1 MYIEAVPN
9 RHSPPAILLRESYR
23 EGGRVKKRTLLNLSD
38 WPADRTAGFKMLLKG
53 GTVIP
58 SDQQAITIIRSLP
71 HGHVAAA
78 LGTARKIGLD
88 RLLGPDGN
96 RCRDLVLALLVNR
109 LLEPGSKLAA
119 ARALSPDT
127 ASSSLGQQLGL
138 GPVDEDELYTA
149 LDWLAV
155 RQPAIETA
163 LAKDHLAGGTL
174 VLYDVSSS
182 YMEGRCC
189 PLAQYGYNRD
199 GKRGKL
205 QIVYG
210 LLCAAD
216 GCPVAIEVFEGS
228 TADPVTLT
236 SQVTKL
242 KERFGLAHVVL
253 VGDRG
258 MITQARIA
266 EDLGTA
272 GLDWITALRA
282 PAIKILRD
290 AGALQMSLF
299 DERDMAAITSPDFPG
314 ERLIVCRNRALAAE
328 RARRREDLLAATERE
343 LARIA
348 AAVARQRQPLR
359 GAAAIGLKVGA
370 VLDQHKMAKHF
381 TLDIA
386 DSRFGFARKREEIAA
401 EAALDGIYVVRTSL
415 PATVLDD
422 DATVRNYKSLS
433 LVERAF
439 RCLKSVDLQIRP
451 VYHWLADRVRA
462 HVLLCMLAH
471 YLEWHMRQ
479 RLAPMLYDDTDKDA
493 AQAQRTSVVAK
504 AERSPAAVTKQTT
517 GQTEDGLPV
526 HSFRTLLADLA
537 TLTRNTLV
545 TATTPSAP
553 SSCRLGLP
561 LSNTRRSISSAS
573 PVPSK
578 ASSRRPFIARN
589 Q

>member
-9 RHSPPAILLRESYR
+9 RGSPPAILLRESYR
-23 EGGRVKKRTLLNLSD
+23 EGGKVKKRTLLNLCD
-38 WPADRTAGFKMLLKG
+38 WPADRVAGFKMLLKG

-58 SDQQAITIIRSLP
+58 PDQQTITITRSLP

-96 RCRDLVLALLVNR
+96 RCRDLVLALVVSR

-119 ARALSPDT
+119 ARALSPET

-138 GPVDEDELYTA
+138 GVVDEDELYTA

-155 RQPAIETA
+155 RQPAIERA
-163 LAKDHLAGGTL
+163 LARSHLTGGTL

-199 GKRGKL
+199 RKRGKR

-210 LLCAAD
+210 LLCAAN

-228 TADPVTLT
+228 TADPMTLT

-242 KERFGLAHVVL
+242 KERFALDHVVL

-258 MITQARIA
+258 MITQARIS
-266 EDLGTA
+266 EDLAKA
-272 GLDWITALRA
+272 GLDWITTLRA
-282 PAIKILRD
+282 PAIKALRD

-299 DERDMAAITSPDFPG
+299 DERDMASITSPDFPG
-314 ERLIVCRNRALAAE
+314 ERLIVCRNRALAVE
-328 RARRREDLLAATERE
+328 RTRKREELLAATERE

-348 AAVARQRQPLR
+348 AAVTRKRQPLR
-359 GAAAIGLKVGA
+359 GAAEIGLAVGA
-370 VLDQHKMAKHF
+370 VFDKHKMAKLF

-386 DSRFGFARKREEIAA
+386 DYRFGFARKTEAIAA
-401 EAALDGIYVVRTSL
+401 EVALDGIYVVRTNL
-415 PATVLDD
+415 PTTMLD
-422 DATVRNYKSLS
+422 DATTVRSYKSLS

-439 RCLKSVDLQIRP
+439 RCLKTVDLQIRP
-451 VYHWLADRVRA
+451 VYHWLAERVRA
-462 HVLLCMLAH
+462 HVFLCMLAY

-479 RLAPMLYDDTDKDA
+479 LLAPMLYDDTDKQVA
-493 AQAQRTSVVAK
+493 EAQRASAVAK
-504 AERSPAAVTKQTT
+504 AERSPAATTKQTT
-517 GQTEDGLPV
+517 GRTEDGLPV

-545 TATTPSAP
+545 TAIDPERPFTLTARPTALQQ
-553 SSCRLGLP
+553 RARDLLGL
-561 LSNTRRSISSAS
+561 
-573 PVPSK
+573 
-578 ASSRRPFIARN
+578 ART

>member
-1 MYIEAVPN
+1 MYVEAVPN
-9 RHSPPAILLRESYR
+9 RGSPPAILLRESYR
-23 EGGRVKKRTLLNLSD
+23 EGGKVKKRTLLNLCD
-38 WPADRTAGFKMLLKG
+38 WSADRIAGFKMLLKG

-58 SDQQAITIIRSLP
+58 QDQQAITIIRSLP

-96 RCRDLVLALLVNR
+96 RCRDLVLALIVSR

-138 GPVDEDELYTA
+138 GMVDEDEVYTA

-163 LAKDHLAGGTL
+163 LAKRHLAGGTL

-189 PLAQYGYNRD
+189 PLAQFGYNRD
-199 GKRGKL
+199 RKRGKL

-210 LLCAAD
+210 LLCAPD
-216 GCPVAIEVFEGS
+216 GCPVAIEVFEGN
-228 TADPVTLT
+228 TADPMTLT
-236 SQVTKL
+236 SQVRKL
-242 KERFGLAHVVL
+242 RERFGLDHVVL

-258 MITQARIA
+258 MITQARIT
-266 EDLGTA
+266 EDLTKA

-282 PAIKILRD
+282 PAIKVLRD
-290 AGALQMSLF
+290 TGTLQMSLF
-299 DERDMAAITSPDFPG
+299 DERDMASITSPDFPG

-328 RARRREDLLAATERE
+328 RVRKREDLLAATERE
-343 LARIA
+343 LARIV
-348 AAVARQRQPLR
+348 AAVARKRQPLR
-359 GAAAIGLKVGA
+359 GTAKIGLKVGA
-370 VLDQHKMAKHF
+370 VLDKHKMAKHF
-381 TLDIA
+381 TLDITDNHFA
-386 DSRFGFARKREEIAA
+386 FARKTEEIAA

-422 DATVRNYKSLS
+422 PTTVRSYKSLS

-439 RCLKSVDLQIRP
+439 RCLKTVDLQVRP

-462 HVLLCMLAH
+462 HVFLCMLAY

-493 AQAQRTSVVAK
+493 AEAQRASVVAK
-504 AERSPAAVTKQTT
+504 AERSPAAITKQTT
-517 GQTEDGLPV
+517 GRTQDGLPV
-526 HSFRTLLADLA
+526 HSFHTLLADLA

-545 TATTPSAP
+545 TAVDPERFFTLTARPTA
-553 SSCRLGLP
+553 LQQ
-561 LSNTRRSISSAS
+561 
-573 PVPSK
+573 K
-578 ASSRRPFIARN
+578 ALDLLALART

>member
-1 MYIEAVPN
+1 MYVEAVPN
-9 RHSPPAILLRESYR
+9 RDSPPAILLRESYR
-23 EGGRVKKRTLLNLSD
+23 EGGKVKKRTLLNLSD
-38 WPADRTAGFKMLLKG
+38 WPADRIAGFKMLLKG

-58 SDQQAITIIRSLP
+58 QDQQAITIIRSLP

-88 RLLGPDGN
+88 RLLGPDDN
-96 RCRDLVLALLVNR
+96 RCRDLVLALIVSR

-138 GPVDEDELYTA
+138 GMVDEDEVYTA

-163 LAKDHLAGGTL
+163 LAKCHLAGGTL

-189 PLAQYGYNRD
+189 PLAQFGYNRD
-199 GKRGKL
+199 RKRGKL

-210 LLCAAD
+210 LLCAPD
-216 GCPVAIEVFEGS
+216 GCPVAIEVFEGN
-228 TADPVTLT
+228 TADPMTLT
-236 SQVTKL
+236 SQVRKL
-242 KERFGLAHVVL
+242 RERFGLDHVVL

-258 MITQARIA
+258 MITQARIT
-266 EDLGTA
+266 EDLTKA

-282 PAIKILRD
+282 PAIKVLRD
-290 AGALQMSLF
+290 TGTLQMSLF
-299 DERDMAAITSPDFPG
+299 DERDMASITSPDFPG

-328 RARRREDLLAATERE
+328 RARKREDLLAATERE
-343 LARIA
+343 LARIV
-348 AAVARQRQPLR
+348 AAVARKRQPLR
-359 GAAAIGLKVGA
+359 GTAKISLKVGT
-370 VLDQHKMAKHF
+370 VLDKHKMAKHF
-381 TLDIA
+381 TLDITDNYFA
-386 DSRFGFARKREEIAA
+386 FARKTEEIAA

-422 DATVRNYKSLS
+422 PTTVRSYKSLS

-439 RCLKSVDLQIRP
+439 RCLKTVDLQVRP

-462 HVLLCMLAH
+462 HVFLCMLAY

-493 AQAQRTSVVAK
+493 AEAQRASVVAK
-504 AERSPAAVTKQTT
+504 AERSPAAITKQTT
-517 GQTEDGLPV
+517 GRTEDGLPV
-526 HSFRTLLADLA
+526 HSFHTLLADLA

-545 TATTPSAP
+545 TAVDPERFFTLTARPTA
-553 SSCRLGLP
+553 LQQ
-561 LSNTRRSISSAS
+561 
-573 PVPSK
+573 K
-578 ASSRRPFIARN
+578 ALDLLALART

>member
-1 MYIEAVPN
+1 MYIESVPN
-9 RHSPPAILLRESYR
+9 RGSPPAILLRESYR
-23 EGGRVKKRTLLNLSD
+23 DGGKIKKRTLLNLSD
-38 WPADRTAGFKMLLKG
+38 WPRDRIAGFKMLLKG

-58 SDQQAITIIRSLP
+58 KDRDAITIVRSLP

-88 RLLGPDGN
+88 RLLGPKPAPAQAGGH
-96 RCRDLVLALLVNR
+96 RCRDLVLALVVSR

-127 ASSSLGQQLGL
+127 ASSSLGEQLGL
-138 GPVDEDELYTA
+138 GMVDEDELYTA

-155 RQPAIETA
+155 RQPAIEAA

-182 YMEGRCC
+182 YLEGRCC
-189 PLAQYGYNRD
+189 PLAQFGYNRD
-199 GKRGKL
+199 RKRGKL

-216 GCPVAIEVFEGS
+216 GCPIAIEVFEGS
-228 TADPVTLT
+228 TADPTTLT

-242 KERFGLAHVVL
+242 KERFGLDHVVL

-258 MITQARIA
+258 MITQARIT
-266 EDLGTA
+266 EDLSKA
-272 GLDWITALRA
+272 GVDWITALRA
-282 PAIKILRD
+282 PTIKTLRD

-299 DERDMAAITSPDFPG
+299 DERDMASITSPDFPG

-328 RARRREDLLAATERE
+328 RARKREDLLAATERE

-348 AAVARQRQPLR
+348 AAVARKREPLR
-359 GAAAIGLKVGA
+359 GAAEIGLKVGA
-370 VLDQHKMAKHF
+370 VLDKHKMAKHF
-381 TLDIA
+381 TLEIA
-386 DSRFGFARKREEIAA
+386 DTHFGFARKTEVIAA

-415 PATVLDD
+415 PATALDD
-422 DATVRNYKSLS
+422 ASTVRSYKSLS

-439 RCLKSVDLQIRP
+439 RCLKTVDLQVRP

-462 HVLLCMLAH
+462 HVFLCMLAY

-479 RLAPMLYDDTDKDA
+479 RLAPMLYDDTDKEA
-493 AQAQRTSVVAK
+493 AEALRASVVAK

-517 GQTEDGLPV
+517 GRTEDGLPV
-526 HSFRTLLADLA
+526 HSFRSLLADLA
-537 TLTRNTLV
+537 TLTRNTLI
-545 TATTPSAP
+545 TAIDHERSFTLTARPTPPQQKAHDL
-553 SSCRLGLP
+553 LGL
-561 LSNTRRSISSAS
+561 
-573 PVPSK
+573 
-578 ASSRRPFIARN
+578 SRT

>member
-1 MYIEAVPN
+1 MRYYVPMYIEAVPN
-9 RHSPPAILLRESYR
+9 RRSPPAILLRESYR

-38 WPADRTAGFKMLLKG
+38 WPADRIAGFKLLLKG

-58 SDQQAITIIRSLP
+58 ADQQAITIIRSLP

-96 RCRDLVLALLVNR
+96 RCRDLVLALVVSR

-155 RQPAIETA
+155 RQPAIETV

-182 YMEGRCC
+182 YMEGHCC

-216 GCPVAIEVFEGS
+216 GCPVAIEVFEGR
-228 TADPVTLT
+228 TADPMTLA
-236 SQVTKL
+236 SQVGKL
-242 KERFGLAHVVL
+242 KERFGLDHVVL

-258 MITQARIA
+258 MITQARIT
-266 EDLGTA
+266 EDLSAA

-282 PAIKILRD
+282 PAIKALRD

-299 DERDMAAITSPDFPG
+299 DERDMAAITAPDFPG

-328 RARRREDLLAATERE
+328 RARKREDLITATERE

-348 AAVARQRQPLR
+348 AAVTRQRQPLR
-359 GAAAIGLKVGA
+359 GTAAIGLKVGA
-370 VLDQHKMAKHF
+370 VLDHHKMAKHF

-386 DSRFGFARKREEIAA
+386 DNRFSFARRREEIAA

-422 DATVRNYKSLS
+422 AATVRNYKSLS

-439 RCLKSVDLQIRP
+439 RCLKTVDLQIRP

-462 HVLLCMLAH
+462 HVFLCMLAY

-479 RLAPMLYDDTDKDA
+479 RLAPMLYDDTDKHA
-493 AQAQRTSVVAK
+493 AEAQRASVVSK

-517 GQTEDGLPV
+517 GRTEDGLPV

-545 TATTPSAP
+545 TAVDPERSLILSARP
-553 SSCRLGLP
+553 TALQQKALDLLGL
-561 LSNTRRSISSAS
+561 
-573 PVPSK
+573 
-578 ASSRRPFIARN
+578 ART

>member
-23 EGGRVKKRTLLNLSD
+23 DGGKVKKRTLLNLSD
-38 WPADRTAGFKMLLKG
+38 WPRERIAGFKMLLNG

-58 SDQQAITIIRSLP
+58 KNQEAITIVRSLP

-88 RLLGPDGN
+88 RLLGPKLAPAQAGGN
-96 RCRDLVLALLVNR
+96 RCRDLVLALVVNR
-109 LLEPGSKLAA
+109 ILDPGSKLAA

-127 ASSSLGQQLGL
+127 ATSSLGEQLGL
-138 GPVDEDELYTA
+138 GMVDEDELYSA

-155 RQPAIETA
+155 RQPAIEAA
-163 LAKDHLAGGTL
+163 LAKRHLTGGAL

-182 YMEGRCC
+182 YLEGRCC
-189 PLAQYGYNRD
+189 PLAQFGYSRD
-199 GKRGKL
+199 RKRGKL

-210 LLCAAD
+210 LLCAPD
-216 GCPVAIEVFEGS
+216 GCPVAIEVFQGS

-242 KERFGLAHVVL
+242 KERFALDHVVL

-258 MITQARIA
+258 MITQARINQDIKA
-266 EDLGTA
+266 A
-272 GLDWITALRA
+272 GLDWISALRA
-282 PAIKILRD
+282 PAIKALRD

-299 DERDMAAITSPDFPG
+299 DERDMASITSPDFPG

-328 RARRREDLLAATERE
+328 RARKREDLLAATERD

-348 AAVARQRQPLR
+348 AAVARKREPLR
-359 GAAAIGLKVGA
+359 GTAEIGLEVGA
-370 VLDQHKMAKHF
+370 VLNKHKMAKHF

-386 DSRFGFARKREEIAA
+386 DTHFGFARKIEEIAA

-415 PATVLDD
+415 PATALDD
-422 DATVRNYKSLS
+422 AAAVRRYKSLS

-439 RCLKSVDLQIRP
+439 RCLKTVDLQVRP
-451 VYHWLADRVRA
+451 VYHWLAERVRA
-462 HVLLCMLAH
+462 HVFVCMLAY

-479 RLAPMLYDDTDKDA
+479 RLAPLLYDDTDKA
-493 AQAQRTSVVAK
+493 TAEALRASVVAK
-504 AERSPAAVTKQTT
+504 AERSPAAVNKQTT
-517 GQTEDGLPV
+517 GRTEDGLPV

-545 TATTPSAP
+545 TAIAPEQPFTLNARPTPLQQRAHHL
-553 SSCRLGLP
+553 LGL
-561 LSNTRRSISSAS
+561 
-573 PVPSK
+573 
-578 ASSRRPFIARN
+578 ART